1 MEKMTALSKVYQ
13 KSLNVFLCKSGEIF
27 IKKKKGKFRFIEK
40 KSKFSK
46 I

>member
-27 IKKKKGKFRFIEK
+27 IKKKKKRQIQIYRKEK
-40 KSKFSK
+40 Q
-46 I
+46 IQ

>member
-27 IKKKKGKFRFIEK
+27 IKKKKRQIQIYRKEK
-40 KSKFSK
+40 Q
-46 I
+46 IQ